1 MSYQIPNP
9 TNDKFIEGLNR
20 MNAEVTNPN
29 PST

>member
-20 MNAEVTNPN
+20 MNEQVSNPK
-29 PST
+29 PAP